1 MGHRKFDIRHRHWTS
16 DIRHLTSDIG
26 GLNFCPRFFGGFV
39 WSPRDFFGF
48 LFLPP
53 FEHPCLLKSGVPPPP
68 PPQPP
73 TSEYGAPLRIIFET
87 SIVSLNDFKRERK
100 LPHFNIISDRFQYQ
114 DSMYKIFNKT
124 FFVHD
129 VGSGAFWCSINS
141 TVIVWCLYFSQRD
154 KQTSY
159 FDLAKEGMCG
169 CRKQ

>member
-26 GLNFCPRFFGGFV
+26 HRGLNFCPRFFGGFV

-48 LFLPP
+48 LYLPP
-53 FEHPCLLKSGVPPPP
+53 FDHPCLLKSGVPPPP
-68 PPQPP
+68 QPS
-73 TSEYGAPLRIIFET
+73 TSEYGTPLRIIFET

-129 VGSGAFWCSINS
+129 VGFDVQLIQPLSFDVYIFLKEIS
-141 TVIVWCLYFSQRD
+141 
-154 KQTSY
+154 KQAT
-159 FDLAKEGMCG
+159 LT
-169 CRKQ
+169 

>member
-1 MGHRKFDIRHRHWTS
+1 MGHPTQDIRHRTWDIGNLTS
-16 DIRHLTSDIG
+16 DIDIGHLASDIWHQTSDIG

-48 LFLPP
+48 LYLPP
-53 FEHPCLLKSGVPPPP
+53 FDHPCLLKSDVPPPP

-73 TSEYGAPLRIIFET
+73 TSEYGTPLRITFET

-129 VGSGAFWCSINS
+129 VGFDVQLIQPLSFDVYIFLKEIS
-141 TVIVWCLYFSQRD
+141 
-154 KQTSY
+154 KQAT
-159 FDLAKEGMCG
+159 LT
-169 CRKQ
+169 